1 MSPIDNSDSSDSES
15 NAQLDPIDRPDFE
28 RLVLRPVEQLTENM
42 RQIVRRLNTRGALI
56 NVSTETLAFRLRQI
70 NQNVTEAN
78 NLAESL
84 LGENWDTITMT
95 PDEMT
100 QNSAEMRRQII
111 IEALRPYMLAL
122 DTVLRINES

>member
-56 NVSTETLAFRLRQI
+56 NVSTETLAFRLRQ
-70 NQNVTEAN
+70 
-78 NLAESL
+78 
-84 LGENWDTITMT
+84 MT